1 MRRLYVFD
9 TTLRDGEQ
17 SLGITLNVHEKLE
30 IARQLVK
37 LGVDVI
43 EAGFPASSPGDLAA
57 VRTLAR
63 ELKGVIVCGLSR
75 AVEHDIDCCAES
87 LREAG
92 YPRIHTGIAV
102 SPVHMAQKLRLSPD
116 QVVETAVA
124 AVKHAK
130 KYVGDVEFYA
140 EDAFRSEL
148 PFLVRV
154 LEQVIEAGATVVN
167 IPDTVGYATPWE
179 YAEMVTYVMKHVSNI
194 DKAVLSIHCHND
206 LGMATANS
214 VAGIMAGAGQVEG
227 TINGIGERAGN
238 TSLEEV
244 IMAIYTQR
252 NRHGISTGVQTR
264 EISATSRLVAR
275 ITGVP
280 VPAHKAIVGANAF
293 MHASGIHQD
302 GVLKERTTY
311 EIINPEVVG
320 VPKNRIVLSARSG
333 RHAFRHRLEE
343 LGYHPEHD
351 NLEAL
356 YQSFLQLADQKGE
369 IFDQDL
375 HALMGDSGS
384 EESRIMIKHISVTTA
399 GASRATATVTLEL
412 DGAAVTDAA
421 CGNGPVDAVFKAIDR
436 LVGEPVALEDYTL
449 QSVSRGKEALGEATV
464 KVRCAD
470 GGLVVGR
477 GISTDV
483 IEASARAYAGALVKV
498 KRVAAGIN
506 SPVNTVVADEEPV
519 LQVTS

>member
-1 MRRLYVFD
+1 
-9 TTLRDGEQ
+9 
-17 SLGITLNVHEKLE
+17 
-30 IARQLVK
+30 VK

-43 EAGFPASSPGDLAA
+43 EAGFPASSPGDLAS

-63 ELKGVIVCGLSR
+63 ELQGVIVCGLSR
-75 AVEHDIDCCAES
+75 AVEGDIDSCAEA
-87 LREAG
+87 LREAEH
-92 YPRIHTGIAV
+92 PRIHTGIAV
-102 SPVHMAQKLRLSPD
+102 SPVHMAQKLKLSPD

-130 KYVGDVEFYA
+130 KYVSDVEFYA

-148 PFLVRV
+148 PFLARV

-179 YAEMVTYVMKHVSNI
+179 YGEMVTYVREHVPNI
-194 DKAVLSIHCHND
+194 DRAVLSIHCHND

-214 VAGIMAGAGQVEG
+214 LSGIMAGAGQVEG

-244 IMAIYTQR
+244 IMAIYTQHSR
-252 NRHGISTGVQTR
+252 YGIETGVNTR

-280 VPAHKAIVGANAF
+280 VPAHKAIVGSNAF

-320 VPKNRIVLSARSG
+320 VPQNRIVLSARSG
-333 RHAFRHRLEE
+333 RHAFKHRLAE
-343 LGYHPEHD
+343 LGYQ
-351 NLEAL
+351 LEAERLETL
-356 YQSFLQLADQKGE
+356 YQSFLKLADQKGE

-375 HALMGDSGS
+375 HALIGGGAAEDNEIS
-384 EESRIMIKHISVTTA
+384 IQHISVTTA

-412 DGAAVTDAA
+412 DGETIIDAA
-421 CGNGPVDAVFKAIDR
+421 CGNGPVDAVFRAVDR
-436 LVGEPVALEDYTL
+436 LVGEPATLEDYAL

-464 KVRCAD
+464 KVRSAD

-483 IEASARAYAGALVKV
+483 IEASARAYVNALAKV
-498 KRVAAGIN
+498 KKMANQKIRPVCTVA
-506 SPVNTVVADEEPV
+506 SDEAAV
-519 LQVTS
+519 FIKQ

>member
-17 SLGITLNVHEKLE
+17 SLGITLNVHEKIE
-30 IARQLVK
+30 IANQLVK

-43 EAGFPASSPGDLAA
+43 EAGFPASSPGDLES

-75 AVEHDIDCCAES
+75 AVEYDIDCCAES
-87 LREAG
+87 LREAE

-102 SPVHMAQKLRLSPD
+102 SPVHMEQKLKLSPD
-116 QVVETAVA
+116 QVVEAAVA

-130 KYVGDVEFYA
+130 KYVSDVEFYA

-148 PFLVRV
+148 PFLARV
-154 LEQVIEAGATVVN
+154 LEQVIAAGATVVN

-179 YAEMVTYVMKHVSNI
+179 YAEMVKYVKNHVSNI
-194 DKAVLSIHCHND
+194 DKAVVSIHCHND

-244 IMAIYTQR
+244 VMAIYTQR
-252 NRHGISTGVQTR
+252 SRYGIETGVNTR
-264 EISATSRLVAR
+264 EISATSRLVSR

-280 VPAHKAIVGANAF
+280 VPAHKAIVGGNAF

-343 LGYHPEHD
+343 LGYYPEQE
-351 NLEAL
+351 NLETL

-369 IFDQDL
+369 VFDQDL
-375 HALMGDSGS
+375 HALMGDSVSEGS
-384 EESRIMIKHISVTTA
+384 NININNISVTTA

-412 DGAAVTDAA
+412 DGNMTTDAA
-421 CGNGPVDAVFKAIDR
+421 CGNGPVDAVIRAIDR
-436 LVGEPVALEDYTL
+436 LVGEPVTLEDYTL

-470 GGLVVGR
+470 GVLVVGR

-483 IEASARAYAGALVKV
+483 IEASARAYINALVKV
-498 KRVAAGIN
+498 KRMAEGIN
-506 SPVNTVVADEEPV
+506 RPAYAAIADEV
-519 LQVTS
+519 SVFTNL